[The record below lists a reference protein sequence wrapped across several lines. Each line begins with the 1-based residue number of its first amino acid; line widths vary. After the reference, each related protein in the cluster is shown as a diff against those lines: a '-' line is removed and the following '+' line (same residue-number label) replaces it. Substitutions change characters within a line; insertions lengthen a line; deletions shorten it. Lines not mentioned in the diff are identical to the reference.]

1 MSKQKLLVTSALPYA
16 NGPIHLGHIAGAY
29 LPADI
34 YVRFNR
40 LIGNDVVYVCGTD
53 EHGVPITLRAE
64 KENVTPRTIVQ
75 RYHEDIKKAF
85 SRFNIAFDIFSGTS
99 HMHNKHHAG
108 LSREFFMYLHKN
120 NLVSV
125 KLTDQH
131 YCHKC
136 QRFLADRFIEGT
148 CPRCGFAEA
157 RGDECSNCNYQ
168 FDPLELKNP
177 KCKICQ
183 ETPEIRSTKHWYLRL
198 DVLQKELEKWIGGK
212 TYWKENVVTFV
223 QGWFKQGLKERAIT
237 RDLYWGVPVPLEEAA
252 GKVLYVWFDA
262 PIGYISAT
270 MEWAEKNGN
279 IERWKEYWQ
288 NPECRI
294 VHFIGKDN
302 IPFHAIIWPA
312 MLIGQRQNYQLP
324 WQIPANEYL
333 NFGFSAD
340 DKSVKA
346 SKSVGNVVWVHEC
359 LDIFPAD
366 MVRYF
371 LAACAPEKQDTMFTW
386 KDFQGKCN
394 AELLG
399 VIGNFAN
406 RVLKFI
412 ANNFG
417 GKVPAPVALNERDKE
432 VMDKTRQAIK
442 EVERLYANFEVRN
455 GVGEIANLARL
466 GNQYFDEKAPWKS
479 VKENKNDCQNCMF
492 VSIQM
497 VNALAVLLTPVIPD
511 SCQKLWEQLGHKDK
525 IVGWEQA
532 VKEIAAEHVIG
543 TPTGLFQKIEDEVI
557 APLEAKLATAIQKA
571 AAAAPEIKTESRP
584 APETKAAENTAAPT
598 PQPAPVQS
606 ETAPAVKPVHVV
618 PEKAKSIPLAMFQT
632 LDLRIG
638 EVVEAEKV
646 AKSDKLL
653 KLQVKIGSETRQVV
667 SGIAKA
673 YTPEQIKGKKVPLIL
688 NLEPAKI
695 RGIMSEGMILCADID
710 GKPVLLLPDQ
720 DVPSG
725 SPVK

>member
-1 MSKQKLLVTSALPYA
+1 MSKLKLLVTSALPYA

-40 LIGNDVVYVCGTD
+40 LLGNDVVYICGTD

-85 SRFNIAFDIFSGTS
+85 QRCNIVFDTFSGTS
-99 HMHNKHHAG
+99 HMHNKHHAS
-108 LSREFFMYLHKN
+108 LSREFFMYLNKN
-120 NLVSV
+120 NLISV

-131 YCHKC
+131 FCPKC
-136 QRFLADRFIEGT
+136 QRFLADRFIEGS

-183 ETPEIRSTKHWYLRL
+183 DAPEIRSTKHWYLRL
-198 DVLQKELEKWIGGK
+198 DVMQKELEKWIAGK

-223 QGWFKQGLKERAIT
+223 HGWFKQGLKERAIT

-279 IERWKEYWQ
+279 IDKWKEYWQ
-288 NPECRI
+288 NPECRV

-312 MLIGQRQNYQLP
+312 MLMGQRQNYQLP
-324 WQIPANEYL
+324 WHIPANEYL

-366 MVRYF
+366 MVRYC

-386 KDFQGKCN
+386 KDFQLKCN
-394 AELLG
+394 SELLG

-412 ANNFG
+412 ANNFNSQ
-417 GKVPAPVALNERDKE
+417 VPGSALLSERDKE
-432 VMDKTRQAIK
+432 VLAKIRLTPK
-442 EVERLYANFEVRN
+442 EVERLYANFDVRN
-455 GVGEIANLARL
+455 AVAEIVNLSRL

-479 VKENKNDCQNCMF
+479 VKENKRDCEACMF
-492 VSIQM
+492 VSIQI
-497 VNALAVLLTPVIPD
+497 VNALAVMLSPVIPE
-511 SCQKLWEQLGHKDK
+511 SAQKLWEQLGYKDK
-525 IVGWEQA
+525 ICKWEQA
-532 VKEIAAEHVIG
+532 SQEIAPGHTIG
-543 TPTGLFQKIEDEVI
+543 TPTGLFQKIEDDVI
-557 APLEAKLATAIQKA
+557 APLEEKLASAIQKA
-571 AAAAPEIKTESRP
+571 AQAAPEAKLAI
-584 APETKAAENTAAPT
+584 ETKAVETTTATATTPVPAQAQATVASVQPPAATPT
-598 PQPAPVQS
+598 G
-606 ETAPAVKPVHVV
+606 
-618 PEKAKSIPLAMFQT
+618 KAKSISLDLFQT

-638 EVVEAEKV
+638 EVIEAEKV
-646 AKSDKLL
+646 PKSDKLL
-653 KLQVKIGSETRQVV
+653 KLQVKIGSEMRQVV
-667 SGIAKA
+667 SGIAKY
-673 YTPEQIKGKKVPLIL
+673 YTPEQIKGKKVPIIL

-695 RGIMSEGMILCADID
+695 RGIMSEGMILCADVE
-710 GKPVLLLPDQ
+710 GRPVLLLPEQ

-725 SPVK
+725 AMVK